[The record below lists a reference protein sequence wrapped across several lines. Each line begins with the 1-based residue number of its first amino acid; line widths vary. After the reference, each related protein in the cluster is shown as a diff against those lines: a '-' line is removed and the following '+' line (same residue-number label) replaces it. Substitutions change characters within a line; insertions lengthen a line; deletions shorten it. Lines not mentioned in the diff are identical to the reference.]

1 VLIGCTLCVIALI
14 CGLHVRAQLAAR
26 GDQNRAQGVSLV
38 GVLSSISHERL
49 VPQPGQQGPLD
60 VVKTSQSNSDFA
72 YTAIADADG
81 RILTQVTAPGVI
93 LPVAAIPQEPS
104 EWVGERV
111 LKTSDGRPVRE
122 FLSPVIEDGQ
132 RTAHVRVG
140 FLEPDLAIFLEQV
153 SLLGMM
159 ALPIFLL
166 TPLAYFMLRRGVR
179 PLVAACG
186 ELEDLV
192 RGQRFDTVQIEA
204 SGEVGEFIRGFNRF
218 MSLAKSRIGELEQE
232 KNGIVA
238 SSKVVAYQKARIEAV
253 LGSLSDATLI
263 LDETGSVVFA
273 NARLET
279 ILGISP
285 EIALG
290 RKAEEWCT
298 HPEIV
303 SALARCRGRAAQP
316 MQSHEIELSTGAA
329 TPTSIRLTT
338 RPLANREGSDAFV
351 GTLVVLH
358 DGTASALARRAQGE
372 FMAHVAHEIKA
383 PLNVVSMYGES
394 LLGEQ
399 AGSLDYRTEASNV
412 INDEVERL
420 ATLVNTLL
428 SIARIESGAVAIDRQ
443 RVRLQ
448 DFLEDAVTAVSRT
461 AHTKSLQFLVDVPKD
476 VNPIYVEKELFRVA
490 INNLLTNAIK
500 YNRDRG
506 EVTVSVEEVGGQLCI
521 RVRDTGIGISETDL
535 PHIFDKFY
543 RSDDAEIQKR
553 SGHGLGLSLAREI
566 VGLHGGVIEV
576 ESAPGEGTEFS
587 IVLRTRAPRA
597 SEDSDK

>member
-1 VLIGCTLCVIALI
+1 
-14 CGLHVRAQLAAR
+14 
-26 GDQNRAQGVSLV
+26 
-38 GVLSSISHERL
+38 
-49 VPQPGQQGPLD
+49 
-60 VVKTSQSNSDFA
+60 
-72 YTAIADADG
+72 
-81 RILTQVTAPGVI
+81 
-93 LPVAAIPQEPS
+93 
-104 EWVGERV
+104 
-111 LKTSDGRPVRE
+111 
-122 FLSPVIEDGQ
+122 
-132 RTAHVRVG
+132 
-140 FLEPDLAIFLEQV
+140 
-153 SLLGMM
+153 
-159 ALPIFLL
+159 
-166 TPLAYFMLRRGVR
+166 
-179 PLVAACG
+179 
-186 ELEDLV
+186 
-192 RGQRFDTVQIEA
+192 
-204 SGEVGEFIRGFNRF
+204 
-218 MSLAKSRIGELEQE
+218 
-232 KNGIVA
+232 
-238 SSKVVAYQKARIEAV
+238 
-253 LGSLSDATLI
+253 
-263 LDETGSVVFA
+263 
-273 NARLET
+273 
-279 ILGISP
+279 
-285 EIALG
+285 
-290 RKAEEWCT
+290 
-298 HPEIV
+298 
-303 SALARCRGRAAQP
+303 
-316 MQSHEIELSTGAA
+316 
-329 TPTSIRLTT
+329 
-338 RPLANREGSDAFV
+338 
-351 GTLVVLH
+351 
-358 DGTASALARRAQGE
+358 
-372 FMAHVAHEIKA
+372 MAHVAHEIKA

-412 INDEVERL
+412 ISDEVERL